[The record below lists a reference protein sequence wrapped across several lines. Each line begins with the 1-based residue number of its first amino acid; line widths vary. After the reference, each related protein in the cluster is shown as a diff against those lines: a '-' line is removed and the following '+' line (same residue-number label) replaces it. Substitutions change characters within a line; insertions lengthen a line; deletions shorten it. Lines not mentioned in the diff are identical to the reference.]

1 MKSKKLRTLSA
12 VLVIAAITL
21 GFMFSVSIGTLSAP
35 GFQSISLLCPL
46 GALTTMIASK
56 LMVPQAIVSL
66 AIVAVLIVL
75 LGRAFCGWVCPIP
88 LIQRLRH
95 AFKKK
100 GVEEKPTR
108 KPHEQRTCG
117 HSCATCEKRRGETL
131 DSRHLILGGALLST
145 AVFGFPV
152 FCLVCPIG
160 LFFGLIALVVN
171 LFAFGDVT
179 WSLVIIPIILA
190 LELLAF
196 RKWCHMICPLGA
208 IMSLLGKANKTF
220 QPTVDLGKCLENDED
235 KKCGACGRACD
246 EGIDP
251 RHPELSAASACECTK
266 CRACID
272 ACPTNAI
279 TMPLLP
285 KKK

>member
-88 LIQRLRH
+88 LLQKLRH

-100 GVEEKPTR
+100 GAEEKSSAMSSER
-108 KPHEQRTCG
+108 RSCN
-117 HSCATCEKRRGETL
+117 HSCATCGKKRGKSL
-131 DSRHLILGGALLST
+131 DSRHIVLGGALLST

-160 LFFGLIALVVN
+160 LFFGLIALIVN

-179 WSLVIIPIILA
+179 WSLVIIPVILA

-220 QPTVDLGKCLENDED
+220 QPTVDLGKCLENDEG